1 MAYAIMRASKLSGMG
16 AVAASLQHCHRE
28 RETRN
33 ADPEQTEFNQHLV
46 DQTSTDS
53 AMGKLRDLLPEK
65 RRKDA
70 VLVVEYVMTA
80 SPDWWQSASP
90 ENQAEFF
97 HRSMSWLSA
106 VSYTHL
112 RAHETDS

>member
-65 RRKDA
+65 RRGG
-70 VLVVEYVMTA
+70 
-80 SPDWWQSASP
+80 SQ
-90 ENQAEFF
+90 QARKTKPSFF
-97 HRSMSWLSA
+97 
-106 VSYTHL
+106 
-112 RAHETDS
+112 TDQ